1 MDPQTLGFALAAG
14 LVAALNPCGF
24 SMLPAYLALVV
35 VGDGEQRGRGAAVGR
50 ALGATAVM
58 ALGFLVVFGTF
69 GLLIAPLTSSVQ
81 QYLPAVTVLIG
92 AAMVGLGIW
101 MLTGRELTVV
111 LPKLR
116 RGAPTAQLSS
126 MFGYGLA
133 YAIASLS
140 CTIGPFLAVTS
151 TTFRSGSI
159 LGGVLAYLAYG
170 AGMTIVVG
178 VLATAVALAGSAVTS
193 GARRLL
199 PYINR
204 VAGGLLVLVGCYVGY
219 YGGYELRLYF
229 GGGDASDP
237 IVGSAGVIQQTLAG
251 WVDQVGV
258 LPLLV
263 MLVVLVLAATLLGRR
278 AHSTQRRRV
287 VRQASNPPRS

>member
-178 VLATAVALAGSAVTS
+178 CWRPRWRWPAPRSQAGPGGCFPISTGSPAGCSCWSGATWATTAATSYGCTSAAVTPVTRS
-193 GARRLL
+193 
-199 PYINR
+199 
-204 VAGGLLVLVGCYVGY
+204 
-219 YGGYELRLYF
+219 
-229 GGGDASDP
+229 S
-237 IVGSAGVIQQTLAG
+237 
-251 WVDQVGV
+251 
-258 LPLLV
+258 
-263 MLVVLVLAATLLGRR
+263 GRR
-278 AHSTQRRRV
+278 VSSSKRWRV
-287 VRQASNPPRS
+287 GWTRSECCRCW

>member
-1 MDPQTLGFALAAG
+1 MDLQTLGFALAAG

-35 VGDGEQRGRGAAVGR
+35 VGDGGQRGRGAAVGR
-50 ALGATAVM
+50 ALGATATM

-69 GLLIAPLTSSVQ
+69 GLLIAPLASSVQ
-81 QYLPAVTVLIG
+81 QYLPALTVLIG

-101 MLTGRELTVV
+101 MLTGRDLTVL
-111 LPKLR
+111 LPKPR
-116 RGAPTAQLSS
+116 RGAPSAQLSS

-140 CTIGPFLAVTS
+140 CTIGPFLAVTA

-193 GARRLL
+193 PTRRLL

-204 VAGGLLVLVGCYVGY
+204 IAGGLLVLIGCYVGY

-229 GGGDASDP
+229 GGGGASDP
-237 IVGSAGVIQQTLAG
+237 IVGAAGVIQHTLAG

-263 MLVVLVLAATLLGRR
+263 MLVVLVLAATPLGRR
-278 AHSTQRRRV
+278 AHSTQRRRLA
-287 VRQASNPPRS
+287 RQASNPPRG